1 MNDDFDRPPG
11 PGGGTGRVQE
21 RDDLLYDQDDDA
33 FDDTDAAPVGDTWVA
48 SAEPSFTR
56 AQRQRANSERVRRRR
71 RNLRVLAV
79 LAIILLPFV
88 IGGVWFYFQLNPSGD
103 PGAPVA
109 VQIKDGWGTSEVA
122 DALSAKGVVGSS
134 LAFKVWAA
142 VTRAGPFDPGLYEIP
157 KDVGVRG
164 AMGYLEKGPIPEP
177 NLTLLLPPGL
187 TISEIA
193 DRVAQLPGHSR
204 EGFLKVVNSGEIRS
218 AYEPVGVNSLEG
230 LLFPDTYFIGAHE
243 SDDSIVHKLVARFD
257 EIATKI
263 GLANAPGDERADRVP
278 DGRQRFAHP
287 DRDQAPRGRAAHLRG
302 RREPS
307 AQGHAAPDRLDA
319 VLREGRLPAT
329 PDQRGQEDRV
339 ALQHVPEPGAA
350 TDPDRERHAGEP
362 RGGAAPGGRAVPL
375 LRDRGQEREAR
386 VRDHSRGAQP
396 QRRRGEGQ
404 GLVVSRAV
412 RGSTRVVGIIGDPVA
427 HSRSPAI
434 HNAAFAALGLDWV
447 FVAFPVRAGDG
458 ERAIRAMPALHI
470 AGLNVTMPH
479 KTDAVRACDA
489 LSARAAALQSVN
501 TVVLRDVGLFGDST
515 DGEGF
520 VRALRAEG
528 REPAGRSCAVLG
540 AGARPGRS
548 SRPSAR
554 RAARSAWWPAGST
567 RRGRRPCWRPA
578 ASATTFDDVDEV
590 VGTADIVVN
599 ATPVGMRGEEVPFH
613 ADVLSAGQFVLDT
626 VYHPAETPLLA
637 AARARGVPC
646 ANGLGMLVHQAAL
659 AFELWTGETAPLAV
673 MLDAARADDS

>member
-1 MNDDFDRPPG
+1 VNDDFDRPPG
-11 PGGGTGRVQE
+11 HGGGTGRVQE

-193 DRVAQLPGHSR
+193 NRVAQLPGHSR

-263 GLANAPGDERADRVP
+263 GLASAPGTNGLTAYQTVVSGSLIQTETKLPEDAPLISAVVVNRLRKGMPLQIDSTLCFAKGGCPPLPTNADKKIASPYNTYLNPGLPPTPIASVT
-278 DGRQRFAHP
+278 QANLEAALHP
-287 DRDQAPRGRAAHLRG
+287 A
-302 RREPS
+302 
-307 AQGHAAPDRLDA
+307 
-319 VLREGRLPAT
+319 
-329 PDQRGQEDRV
+329 
-339 ALQHVPEPGAA
+339 
-350 TDPDRERHAGEP
+350 
-362 RGGAAPGGRAVPL
+362 AVPYL
-375 LRDRGQEREAR
+375 YYVIADKSGK
-386 VRDHSRGAQP
+386 H
-396 QRRRGEGQ
+396 
-404 GLVVSRAV
+404 
-412 RGSTRVVGIIGDPVA
+412 
-427 HSRSPAI
+427 
-434 HNAAFAALGLDWV
+434 AFATTLEEHN
-447 FVAFPVRAGDG
+447 R
-458 ERAIRAMPALHI
+458 
-470 AGLNVTMPH
+470 NV
-479 KTDAVRACDA
+479 
-489 LSARAAALQSVN
+489 
-501 TVVLRDVGLFGDST
+501 
-515 DGEGF
+515 
-520 VRALRAEG
+520 
-528 REPAGRSCAVLG
+528 
-540 AGARPGRS
+540 
-548 SRPSAR
+548 
-554 RAARSAWWPAGST
+554 
-567 RRGRRPCWRPA
+567 
-578 ASATTFDDVDEV
+578 
-590 VGTADIVVN
+590 
-599 ATPVGMRGEEVPFH
+599 
-613 ADVLSAGQFVLDT
+613 
-626 VYHPAETPLLA
+626 A
-637 AARARGVPC
+637 AARAK
-646 ANGLGMLVHQAAL
+646 GLL
-659 AFELWTGETAPLAV
+659 
-673 MLDAARADDS
+673 